1 MKRTLLNVC
10 LAAVPL
16 AVGGEGL
23 PVPIVWQVNAKTL
36 ARRQYIKDIDYLR
49 AHTAADILSPAPVE
63 GTVQGDMDQMRAP
76 MRELAAYARAKGF
89 RVALR
94 TDYSTPGFFAAP
106 AFPSAHGLS
115 VKGPLPNIIKD
126 QAQAQALTVDVEGRL
141 DGTGY
146 ACLRSE
152 AKWNREKIIPL
163 YAKPLAAYVFEKA
176 GAGFYKPGSLED
188 VSARMRVV
196 AQDNRSMSV
205 ELDLGAPYAGKDV
218 FLLAG
223 HFFNALEIYEA
234 QYADFQKTFDGF
246 ADAALDGAVNDEQGF
261 MPVDAWGGEPF
272 RGRYFSFAGERYWRE
287 ALKTDFRRL
296 LFDMRYAPAGDAA
309 VRIRAINR
317 YFDEARRVTMAFED
331 AVADYQLARYSDPF
345 LACHSTYHNSLD
357 SDDFVKNTC
366 NYWSLP
372 RDYGFTDEGTI
383 WPIRLGVLLGSKM
396 KFGYNMF
403 YSKNPDDV
411 YGNIIDC
418 APWRIREF
426 HHAYNDGRWGLGYTE
441 QPFTA
446 NVKKLDEAVRLLDGF
461 QRRGALPRTDVL
473 LVFGEFA
480 HANWYPDEKARG
492 KWDQNA
498 SLRIM
503 EKAQEAWR
511 AGHVAALLPD
521 RLVEEGRLR
530 FEDGAFALYP
540 IARTTACDRR
550 AAFNAPPARFRKLVF
565 LYPRYA
571 KRCVWDFL
579 NGAAAKG
586 AALVVVGPADLDVNA
601 EKASFAGRRVAEWD
615 LAKIAAE
622 LQLASSRI
630 PGGCVYEDG
639 SFALVSD
646 AILTGRPTKIDLAI
660 DGRRFTGHHT
670 GVLAFRKGEALV
682 ATVGSKLFCDGQ
694 DVGTPRP
701 DRP

>member
-1 MKRTLLNVC
+1 
-10 LAAVPL
+10 
-16 AVGGEGL
+16 
-23 PVPIVWQVNAKTL
+23 
-36 ARRQYIKDIDYLR
+36 
-49 AHTAADILSPAPVE
+49 
-63 GTVQGDMDQMRAP
+63 
-76 MRELAAYARAKGF
+76 
-89 RVALR
+89 
-94 TDYSTPGFFAAP
+94 
-106 AFPSAHGLS
+106 
-115 VKGPLPNIIKD
+115 
-126 QAQAQALTVDVEGRL
+126 
-141 DGTGY
+141 
-146 ACLRSE
+146 
-152 AKWNREKIIPL
+152 
-163 YAKPLAAYVFEKA
+163 
-176 GAGFYKPGSLED
+176 
-188 VSARMRVV
+188 
-196 AQDNRSMSV
+196 MSV

-272 RGRYFSFAGERYWRE
+272 RGRYFSFAGARYWRE

-357 SDDFVKNTC
+357 SDDFIKNTC

-446 NVKKLDEAVRLLDGF
+446 NVKKLDEA
-461 QRRGALPRTDVL
+461 
-473 LVFGEFA
+473 
-480 HANWYPDEKARG
+480 H
-492 KWDQNA
+492 
-498 SLRIM
+498 
-503 EKAQEAWR
+503 
-511 AGHVAALLPD
+511 
-521 RLVEEGRLR
+521 
-530 FEDGAFALYP
+530 
-540 IARTTACDRR
+540 
-550 AAFNAPPARFRKLVF
+550 
-565 LYPRYA
+565 
-571 KRCVWDFL
+571 
-579 NGAAAKG
+579 
-586 AALVVVGPADLDVNA
+586 
-601 EKASFAGRRVAEWD
+601 
-615 LAKIAAE
+615 
-622 LQLASSRI
+622 
-630 PGGCVYEDG
+630 
-639 SFALVSD
+639 
-646 AILTGRPTKIDLAI
+646 
-660 DGRRFTGHHT
+660 
-670 GVLAFRKGEALV
+670 
-682 ATVGSKLFCDGQ
+682 
-694 DVGTPRP
+694 
-701 DRP
+701 